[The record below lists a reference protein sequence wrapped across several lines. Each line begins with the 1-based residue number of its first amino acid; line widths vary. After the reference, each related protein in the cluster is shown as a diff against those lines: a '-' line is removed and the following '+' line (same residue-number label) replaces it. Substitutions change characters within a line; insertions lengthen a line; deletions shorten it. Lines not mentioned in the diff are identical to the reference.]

1 MVTPPLCDPY
11 VAHGWGIG
19 KSENEYLWS
28 AKVAMENAR
37 ICMWNLP
44 VTSFFLWISDW
55 NESVDEGVEV
65 DKYPE
70 IVRIWRITCTKKR
83 KNVGNHTCT
92 LYIYIAHT
100 PNIHKYRRFRMGFPV
115 LLGHSNSMIIN
126 DPWEVWISGTYRLLI
141 APIENNWDWWTGWWF
156 QTLWKIWKSVRMII
170 PNIWKNK
177 NCSKPPT
184 SESNQW
190 IPLLM
195 SKWEL
200 SWDPEKIVN
209 TFKQGNRKNRRRR
222 EGPYE
227 FSLKQPGGN
236 NAQRKTPL
244 LWWVTKIPSISSFRS
259 CAPKYAW
266 HAP

>member
-92 LYIYIAHT
+92 LYIYCT
-100 PNIHKYRRFRMGFPV
+100 YTKY
-115 LLGHSNSMIIN
+115 
-126 DPWEVWISGTYRLLI
+126 T
-141 APIENNWDWWTGWWF
+141 
-156 QTLWKIWKSVRMII
+156 Q
-170 PNIWKNK
+170 
-177 NCSKPPT
+177 
-184 SESNQW
+184 
-190 IPLLM
+190 
-195 SKWEL
+195 
-200 SWDPEKIVN
+200 
-209 TFKQGNRKNRRRR
+209 
-222 EGPYE
+222 
-227 FSLKQPGGN
+227 
-236 NAQRKTPL
+236 
-244 LWWVTKIPSISSFRS
+244 ISSFQDGFSSFTWPFQFNDHQWSLRS
-259 CAPKYAW
+259 LDFRDISAPHSPYRKQLRLMNW
-266 HAP
+266 LVVSNPLKNMKVS